1 LRLGETTVICGA
13 GPIGLIA
20 LAVAKAS
27 GAVPLIVTD
36 VDAHRLEF
44 AKTFVPSCETVL
56 VPLESKPEEIA
67 ASILDTVRSLGA
79 EQPRV
84 VYECTGVQSSVIT
97 AAFLPR
103 PKGEVMVVGVGRP
116 VLNELPFM
124 HLALAEVRSAQRSRF
139 RFSRFS
145 SRLLGID
152 SDMMQLDRSQIHQP
166 LSSYVA
172 KGNQTHAGWICGSQT
187 SCDAP
192 FCTRRSSESTHIFGG
207 SKFAFYQNTYR
218 GCFVME
224 GRSVLLQGL
233 FSHTNTEIINHW

>member
-1 LRLGETTVICGA
+1 VESASNARQASTIFADDVAFSGVPPYDGSIRRYHTHNAKFLHKLPAALSFAEGALLEPLSVVLHAFERSPLRLGETTVICGA
-13 GPIGLIA
+13 GPIGLVA

-27 GAVPLIVTD
+27 GAVPLIITD
-36 VDAHRLEF
+36 IDAHRLEF

-56 VPLESKPEEIA
+56 VPLESKPEDTA

-124 HLALAEVRSAQRSRF
+124 HLALAEVRSA
-139 RFSRFS
+139 
-145 SRLLGID
+145 
-152 SDMMQLDRSQIHQP
+152 
-166 LSSYVA
+166 
-172 KGNQTHAGWICGSQT
+172 
-187 SCDAP
+187 
-192 FCTRRSSESTHIFGG
+192 
-207 SKFAFYQNTYR
+207 
-218 GCFVME
+218 
-224 GRSVLLQGL
+224 
-233 FSHTNTEIINHW
+233 